1 MKPQPIHHRANRSS
15 KPTSTGRP
23 PRCLELRLSPAP
35 TKSDVL
41 RSSDIS
47 FAAQEGEILCLLGPS
62 GCGKTTILRAIAGF
76 EPVRSGQIFLSGQL
90 VSSPDVMTPTEDRHV
105 GMVFQEYA
113 LFPHLRVQDNIAFGL
128 RHLARSERKVRVQEM
143 LRLIGLEGFERRY
156 PHELSG
162 GQQQRV
168 ALARAL
174 VQHPVVLLLDEPFS
188 NLDPDMAGRMR
199 QELHDLLR
207 RTKTTTML
215 VTHDHDEA
223 FAMADRI
230 AVLNQGRLEQFDT
243 PEIIYHMPATPF
255 VADFVGQADF
265 IPGTVSNGMVHTELG
280 EFPDTIEC
288 RGRHGGRRHDSAG
301 RHSSGAHERRPSH
314 VLSRQFSGSENLYA
328 VSLPP
333 VKSCTAVKVR
343 RASIKKARRWNCVC
357 WLRIPCCSS
366 RAESQPVWHIAQ
378 TGRLPT
384 SRTLTGFFT
393 ILAHDRT
400 TPTVSAN
407 PPSRRTR
414 NRRK

>member
-1 MKPQPIHHRANRSS
+1 MTSDHSTASTPSLEATFGGNLFTPASS
-15 KPTSTGRP
+15 VLELRDVSCAYETGRP
-23 PRCLELRLSPAP
+23 A
-35 TKSDVL
+35 VQG
-41 RSSDIS
+41 IS
-47 FAAQEGEILCLLGPS
+47 FAAREGEILCLLGPS

-76 EPVRSGQIFLSGQL
+76 EPVRSGQLFLSGQL
-90 VSSPDVMTPTEDRHV
+90 VSSPDVMIPTENRRV

-128 RHLARSERKVRVQEM
+128 RHLARSERTVRVQEM
-143 LRLIGLEGFERRY
+143 LRLTGLEGFERRY

-174 VQHPVVLLLDEPFS
+174 VQDPVVLLLDEPFS

-207 RTKTTTML
+207 RTKTTTLL

-243 PEIIYHMPATPF
+243 PEMMYHMPATPF

-265 IPGTVSNGMVHTELG
+265 IPGTISQGMVYTELG

-288 RGRHGGRRHDSAG
+288 KDGTAVVVMIRPDDIHLVPTK
-301 RHSSGAHERRPSH
+301 GARSR
-314 VLSRQFSGSENLYA
+314 VLSRQFRGSENLYT
-328 VSLPP
+328 VSLPSGQI
-333 VKSCTAVKVR
+333 VHSSEGSTSVYQAGTTVELRVMATHTVLFR
-343 RASIKKARRWNCVC
+343 R
-357 WLRIPCCSS
+357 
-366 RAESQPVWHIAQ
+366 
-378 TGRLPT
+378 
-384 SRTLTGFFT
+384 
-393 ILAHDRT
+393 DD
-400 TPTVSAN
+400 SAG
-407 PPSRRTR
+407 
-414 NRRK
+414 

>member
-1 MKPQPIHHRANRSS
+1 MTSDHSTASS
-15 KPTSTGRP
+15 PSGESTFQGNLFTPASSVLELRYVSCAYETGRP
-23 PRCLELRLSPAP
+23 A
-35 TKSDVL
+35 VQH
-41 RSSDIS
+41 IS
-47 FAAQEGEILCLLGPS
+47 FAAKEGEILCLLGPS

-90 VSSPDVMTPTEDRHV
+90 VSSPDVMTPTENRRV

-128 RHLARSERKVRVQEM
+128 RHLTRSERAARVQEM
-143 LRLIGLEGFERRY
+143 LRLTGLEGFERRY

-174 VQHPVVLLLDEPFS
+174 VQNPVVLLLDEPFS

-207 RTKTTTML
+207 RTKTTTVL

-243 PEIIYHMPATPF
+243 PEMMYHMPATPF

-265 IPGTVSNGMVHTELG
+265 IPGTVSQGMVRTELG
-280 EFPDTIEC
+280 EFPDTLEC
-288 RGRHGGRRHDSAG
+288 QDGTAVVVMIRPDDIHLIPTE
-301 RHSSGAHERRPSH
+301 GARAR
-314 VLSRQFSGSENLYA
+314 VISRQFRGSENLYT
-328 VSLPP
+328 VSLPSGQI
-333 VKSCTAVKVR
+333 VHSSQSSTSVYQAGTTVETRVLATHTVLFR
-343 RASIKKARRWNCVC
+343 RE
-357 WLRIPCCSS
+357 
-366 RAESQPVWHIAQ
+366 ESA
-378 TGRLPT
+378 G
-384 SRTLTGFFT
+384 
-393 ILAHDRT
+393 
-400 TPTVSAN
+400 
-407 PPSRRTR
+407 
-414 NRRK
+414 

>member
-1 MKPQPIHHRANRSS
+1 MISDHSTAPRPSGEGTFQGNLFTPASS
-15 KPTSTGRP
+15 VLELRYVSCAYETGRP
-23 PRCLELRLSPAP
+23 AVQE
-35 TKSDVL
+35 
-41 RSSDIS
+41 IS
-47 FAAQEGEILCLLGPS
+47 FAAREGEILCLLGPS

-90 VSSPDVMTPTEDRHV
+90 VSSPDVMIPTENRRV

-128 RHLARSERKVRVQEM
+128 RHLARSVRSEQVQEM
-143 LRLIGLEGFERRY
+143 LRLTGLEGFERRY

-174 VQHPVVLLLDEPFS
+174 VQNPVVLLLDEPFS

-207 RTKTTTML
+207 RTKTTTVL

-243 PEIIYHMPATPF
+243 PEMMYHMPATPF

-265 IPGTVSNGMVHTELG
+265 IPGTVSQGMVHTELG

-288 RGRHGGRRHDSAG
+288 TDGTNVVVMIRPDDIHLVPTE
-301 RHSSGAHERRPSH
+301 GARSR
-314 VLSRQFSGSENLYA
+314 VLSRQFHGSENLYT
-328 VSLPP
+328 VSLPSGQI
-333 VKSCTAVKVR
+333 VHSSQGSTSVYQAGTTVELRVLATHTVLFRREKS
-343 RASIKKARRWNCVC
+343 
-357 WLRIPCCSS
+357 
-366 RAESQPVWHIAQ
+366 
-378 TGRLPT
+378 TG
-384 SRTLTGFFT
+384 
-393 ILAHDRT
+393 
-400 TPTVSAN
+400 
-407 PPSRRTR
+407 
-414 NRRK
+414 

>member
-1 MKPQPIHHRANRSS
+1 MISDHSTVPHPSGEGTFQANLLTPASAVLELRHVSCAYE
-15 KPTSTGRP
+15 TGRP
-23 PRCLELRLSPAP
+23 AVQE
-35 TKSDVL
+35 
-41 RSSDIS
+41 IS
-47 FAAQEGEILCLLGPS
+47 FAAREGEILCLLGPS

-76 EPVRSGQIFLSGQL
+76 EPVRSGQLFLSGQL
-90 VSSPDVMTPTEDRHV
+90 VSSPDVMTPTESRHV

-128 RHLARSERKVRVQEM
+128 HRLARSERASRVQEM
-143 LRLIGLEGFERRY
+143 LRLTGLEGFERRY

-174 VQHPVVLLLDEPFS
+174 VQNPVVLLLDEPFS

-207 RTKTTTML
+207 RTKTTTVL

-243 PEIIYHMPATPF
+243 PEMMYHMPATPF

-265 IPGTVSNGMVHTELG
+265 IPGTVTQGMVHTELG

-288 RGRHGGRRHDSAG
+288 ADGTNVVVMIRPDDIHLVPTE
-301 RHSSGAHERRPSH
+301 GARSR
-314 VLSRQFSGSENLYA
+314 VLSRQFHGSENLYT
-328 VSLPP
+328 VSLPSGQI
-333 VKSCTAVKVR
+333 VHSSQGSTSVYQAGTTVELRVLATHTVLFRQEKS
-343 RASIKKARRWNCVC
+343 
-357 WLRIPCCSS
+357 
-366 RAESQPVWHIAQ
+366 
-378 TGRLPT
+378 TG
-384 SRTLTGFFT
+384 
-393 ILAHDRT
+393 
-400 TPTVSAN
+400 
-407 PPSRRTR
+407 
-414 NRRK
+414 

>member
-1 MKPQPIHHRANRSS
+1 MTSDHSTAPSPSEESTLQGHLFTPASS
-15 KPTSTGRP
+15 VLELRYVSCAYETGRP
-23 PRCLELRLSPAP
+23 AVQE
-35 TKSDVL
+35 
-41 RSSDIS
+41 IS
-47 FAAQEGEILCLLGPS
+47 FAAREGEILCLLGPS
-62 GCGKTTILRAIAGF
+62 GCGKTTILRAIAGV

-90 VSSPDVMTPTEDRHV
+90 VSSPDVMIPTENRRV

-128 RHLARSERKVRVQEM
+128 RHLARSERATRVQEM
-143 LRLIGLEGFERRY
+143 LRLTGLEGFERRY

-207 RTKTTTML
+207 RTKTTTVL

-243 PEIIYHMPATPF
+243 PEMTYHMPATPF
-255 VADFVGQADF
+255 VADFVGKADF
-265 IPGTVSNGMVHTELG
+265 IPGTVSQGMVHTELG

-288 RGRHGGRRHDSAG
+288 KDGTAVVVMIRPDDIHLVPTE
-301 RHSSGAHERRPSH
+301 GARSR
-314 VLSRQFSGSENLYA
+314 VLSRQFHGSENLYT
-328 VSLPP
+328 VSLPSGQI
-333 VKSCTAVKVR
+333 VHSSQGSTSVYQAGTTVELRVLATHTVLFRQEKS
-343 RASIKKARRWNCVC
+343 
-357 WLRIPCCSS
+357 
-366 RAESQPVWHIAQ
+366 
-378 TGRLPT
+378 TG
-384 SRTLTGFFT
+384 
-393 ILAHDRT
+393 
-400 TPTVSAN
+400 
-407 PPSRRTR
+407 
-414 NRRK
+414 

>member
-1 MKPQPIHHRANRSS
+1 MISDHSTAPRPSGEGTFQSNLFTPASS
-15 KPTSTGRP
+15 ILELRHVSCAYETGRP
-23 PRCLELRLSPAP
+23 AVQE
-35 TKSDVL
+35 
-41 RSSDIS
+41 IS
-47 FAAQEGEILCLLGPS
+47 FAAREGEILCLLGPS

-76 EPVRSGQIFLSGQL
+76 EPVRSGQLFLSGQL
-90 VSSPDVMTPTEDRHV
+90 VSSPDVMTPTENRRV

-128 RHLARSERKVRVQEM
+128 HHLPRNERASRVQEM
-143 LRLIGLEGFERRY
+143 LRLTGLEGFERRY

-174 VQHPVVLLLDEPFS
+174 VQNPVVLLLDEPFS

-207 RTKTTTML
+207 RTKTTTVL

-243 PEIIYHMPATPF
+243 PEMMYHMPATPF

-265 IPGTVSNGMVHTELG
+265 IPGTVSQGMVRTELG

-288 RGRHGGRRHDSAG
+288 KDGTAVVVMIRPDDIHLVPTE
-301 RHSSGAHERRPSH
+301 GARSRI
-314 VLSRQFSGSENLYA
+314 LSRQFHGSENLYT
-328 VSLPP
+328 VSLPSGQI
-333 VKSCTAVKVR
+333 VHSSQGSTSVYQAGTTVELRVLATHTVLFRQEKST
-343 RASIKKARRWNCVC
+343 
-357 WLRIPCCSS
+357 
-366 RAESQPVWHIAQ
+366 E
-378 TGRLPT
+378 
-384 SRTLTGFFT
+384 
-393 ILAHDRT
+393 
-400 TPTVSAN
+400 
-407 PPSRRTR
+407 
-414 NRRK
+414 

>member
-1 MKPQPIHHRANRSS
+1 VTPDHSTAPSHQLETTFEGNLFPPASS
-15 KPTSTGRP
+15 V
-23 PRCLELRLSPAP
+23 LELRAVSCAYEPGRPA
-35 TKSDVL
+35 VQG
-41 RSSDIS
+41 IS
-47 FAAQEGEILCLLGPS
+47 FSAREGEILCLLGPS

-76 EPVRSGQIFLSGQL
+76 EPVRSGQLFLSGQL
-90 VSSPDVMTPTEDRHV
+90 VSSPDVTIPTENRRV

-128 RHLARSERKVRVQEM
+128 RHLVRSERAVRVQDM
-143 LRLIGLEGFERRY
+143 LRLTGLEGFERRY

-174 VQHPVVLLLDEPFS
+174 VQNPVVLLLDEPFS

-207 RTKTTTML
+207 RTKTTTVL

-243 PEIIYHMPATPF
+243 PEMTYHMPATPF

-265 IPGTVSNGMVHTELG
+265 IPGTVSQGMVHTELG

-288 RGRHGGRRHDSAG
+288 KDGTAVVVMIRPDDIHLVPTK
-301 RHSSGAHERRPSH
+301 GAPAR
-314 VLSRQFSGSENLYA
+314 VLSRQFHGSENLYT
-328 VSLPP
+328 VSLPSGQI
-333 VKSCTAVKVR
+333 VHSSQGSTSIYQAGTTVEIRVLATHTVLFR
-343 RASIKKARRWNCVC
+343 REDSI
-357 WLRIPCCSS
+357 
-366 RAESQPVWHIAQ
+366 
-378 TGRLPT
+378 G
-384 SRTLTGFFT
+384 
-393 ILAHDRT
+393 
-400 TPTVSAN
+400 
-407 PPSRRTR
+407 
-414 NRRK
+414 